1 MKSHYTDE
9 NIKKEK
15 WAILITSD
23 GDYLDLLKQQRW
35 KVLLIYNKDEN
46 TSNSLSYNLK
56 CRSKNIHRLPM
67 LNGDSTR

>member
-56 CRSKNIHRLPM
+56 SRSKNIYRLPM
-67 LNGDSTR
+67 LYGDGT